1 MTRVDFYIVGDASDR
16 ARAMIACRLA
26 AKAFSRDM
34 RIHIHTPSSDDA
46 AQVDQL
52 LWTFRDGSFVP
63 HLLADD
69 PLVRETAADNSVIIG
84 HGHEPSER
92 CELLIN
98 LAPDVPRF
106 FSRVT
111 RVAEVIDA
119 HPDRRAAGRE
129 RFKFYRDRGYPVE
142 THNL

>member
-1 MTRVDFYIVGDASDR
+1 MLTHVHTANTQDAEQLD
-16 ARAMIACRLA
+16 
-26 AKAFSRDM
+26 
-34 RIHIHTPSSDDA
+34 T
-46 AQVDQL
+46 L

-63 HLLADD
+63 HALAGDDLLAE
-69 PLVRETAADNSVIIG
+69 PAAATGVVIG
-84 HGHEPSER
+84 HGHEPAER

-98 LAPDVPRF
+98 LASDVPRF
-106 FSRVT
+106 FSRVG

-129 RFKFYRDRGYPVE
+129 RFKFYRDRGYPVQ